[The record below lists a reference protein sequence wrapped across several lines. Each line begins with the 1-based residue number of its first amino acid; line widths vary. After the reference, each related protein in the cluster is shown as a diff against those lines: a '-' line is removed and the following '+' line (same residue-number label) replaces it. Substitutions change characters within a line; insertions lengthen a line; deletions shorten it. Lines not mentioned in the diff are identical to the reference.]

1 MGGFRSEVNVVQSGV
16 PQGSILGPLL
26 FNIYVYPLG
35 QLLRSLG
42 LNFHFYAD
50 DTQIY
55 IHFRPNEIV
64 PVNFLS
70 ECISKMKE
78 WMTDNF
84 LCLNSEKTEIM
95 LVGSPH
101 QLRKVEPVTL
111 ALDGSTVEFQSKLRN
126 LGVIFDANLTFEPHV
141 LNTVKISFFH
151 LRNIARLRPMLS
163 FTVAERLINT
173 FVFSRIDYCNALL
186 AGVSK
191 ATLNRMQ
198 VLQNSAARIL
208 TRTNIRDHITPVL
221 ESLHWLP
228 IRFRVDFKIL
238 MLTYKALHELAPQYL
253 TELLTPYTPKRD
265 LRSSDTGLLTVPST
279 RLRLMGD
286 RAFSSLA
293 PKLWNSLP
301 IEIRQAKSFGI
312 FKSQLKTH
320 FFRLAF
326 N

>member
-1 MGGFRSEVNVVQSGV
+1 
-16 PQGSILGPLL
+16 
-26 FNIYVYPLG
+26 
-35 QLLRSLG
+35 
-42 LNFHFYAD
+42 
-50 DTQIY
+50 
-55 IHFRPNEIV
+55 
-64 PVNFLS
+64 
-70 ECISKMKE
+70 
-78 WMTDNF
+78 
-84 LCLNSEKTEIM
+84 M

-111 ALDGSTVEFQSKLRN
+111 TLDGSTVEFQTKLRN
-126 LGVIFDANLTFEPHV
+126 LGVIFDANLTFEPHA

-198 VLQNSAARIL
+198 VLLNSAARIL

-228 IRFRVDFKIL
+228 IRFRVDFKVL
-238 MLTYKALHELAPQYL
+238 MLTYNALHGLAPQYL

-265 LRSSDTGLLTVPST
+265 LRSSETGLLTVPST
-279 RLRLMGD
+279 HLRLMGD

-301 IEIRQAKSFGI
+301 IEIRQTKSFGI
-312 FKSQLKTH
+312 FKSQLKTY

-326 N
+326 IVFYVYFLCIYVLCLFVCCIFVVLIVFVQRFEMYI